1 MQILHVKRCLMDTK
15 KRRCYKCSSPYTYNT
30 HLKRLCPC
38 IMQTMF
44 QYRLPRHVCKRIVDL
59 AGIEPTCDQLRFQLI
74 MSQSLY
80 RSVSLLL
87 LQTRSG
93 LTSNIS
99 SRDLFI
105 RDLFSQTLT
114 LSFFYNANI
123 LKFSH
128 ITKYFKLKIINPTSQ
143 NR

>member
-1 MQILHVKRCLMDTK
+1 MFNGCK

-30 HLKRLCPC
+30 HLKRLCPY

-59 AGIEPTCDQLRFQLI
+59 AGIAPTCDYLRFQLI

-93 LTSNIS
+93 LTSNIPNKEIYLS
-99 SRDLFI
+99 P

-114 LSFFYNANI
+114 LLFFHIANI

-143 NR
+143 SR